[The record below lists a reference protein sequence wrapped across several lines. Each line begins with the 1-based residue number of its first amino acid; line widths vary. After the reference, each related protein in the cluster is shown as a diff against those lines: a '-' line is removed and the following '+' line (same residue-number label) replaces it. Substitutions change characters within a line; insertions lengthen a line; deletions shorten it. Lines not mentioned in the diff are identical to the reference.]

1 MAISTYDE
9 LKASMADWL
18 VRGDLVAA
26 IPTFVSLCEAETNR
40 RLRVREM
47 ISRSDALVEAQYTAL
62 PGDFLTMKSLYL
74 KTDPVRQME
83 FVTNEEMQRLKSERI
98 VPGGG
103 KPLYFTVIG
112 ATLESLPVPSQAFT
126 GEMIYYG
133 KIPALSASVTSN
145 WLLANHPDVYLY
157 GSLIHSAP
165 YLKNDERALVWSQ
178 LFEKGIEQILLA
190 DEKAQ
195 FSGGVLK
202 ARTSRSNSYGWLIFR
217 LP

>member
-9 LKASMADWL
+9 LKTSMADWL

-26 IPTFVSLCEAETNR
+26 IPSFISLCEAELNR

-47 ISRSDALVEAQYTAL
+47 ISRSDATVETQYTAL

-83 FVTNEEMQRLKSERI
+83 FVTNEEMQRLKSER
-98 VPGGG
+98 VMPGGG
-103 KPLYFTVIG
+103 KPLYFSIIG
-112 ATLESLPVPSQAFT
+112 STFETLPVPSQAFT

-133 KIPALSASVTSN
+133 KITPLSDVATAN

-157 GSLIHSAP
+157 GSLMHSAP
-165 YLKNDERALVWSQ
+165 YLKDDARAMVWST
-178 LFEKGIEQILLA
+178 LFEKGIEQIKLA
-190 DEKAQ
+190 DEQAQ
-195 FSGGVLK
+195 FTGGVLK
-202 ARTSRSNSYGWLIFR
+202 ARTNRSY
-217 LP
+217 